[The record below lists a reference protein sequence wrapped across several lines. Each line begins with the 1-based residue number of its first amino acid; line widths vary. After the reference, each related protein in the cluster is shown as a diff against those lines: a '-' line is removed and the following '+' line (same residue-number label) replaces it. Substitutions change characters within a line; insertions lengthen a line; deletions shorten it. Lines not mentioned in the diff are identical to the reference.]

1 VVSAAATAVSS
12 GVERVWSILREV
24 PDPEIP
30 TIGIVDL
37 GIVRYVVASG
47 GSIEIG
53 LTPTYSGCPATDF
66 IRQLVQEALAAGG
79 VCASIRTVVSPAWT
93 TEWISEAGRRK
104 LAESGIVPPERL
116 HAGDQSAADL
126 NDGHVACPHCRS
138 ARTERVSEFG
148 STPCKSLYRCVDC
161 LEPFERFKCL

>member
-1 VVSAAATAVSS
+1 MVSTAATELAPS
-12 GVERVWSILREV
+12 VERIWSILREV

-30 TIGIVDL
+30 TIAIVDL
-37 GIVRYVVASG
+37 GIVRYVEAKASG
-47 GSIEIG
+47 IEIG

-66 IRQLVQEALAAGG
+66 IRQLVQEALAAQGFS
-79 VCASIRTVVSPAWT
+79 ASIRTIVSPPWT

-116 HAGDQSAADL
+116 HGAHRSAADL
-126 NDGHVACPHCRS
+126 NDEDVACPHCHS
-138 ARTERVSEFG
+138 VRTERTSEFG
-148 STPCKSLYRCVDC
+148 STPCKSLYRCFDC